1 MASDDPTQPA
11 GAQGAGADIPDER
24 GELAEMIARN
34 HRELLAAIA
43 DSGRDVP
50 AVFAASQKEFM
61 LDMTRMQIE
70 FLERH
75 AREARPVRNRF
86 EKWMSRIAGAVVG
99 SAVTLLVVAASV
111 GYAFGLAAALVS
123 FGEFLR

>member
-11 GAQGAGADIPDER
+11 DAHGAGADIPDAR
-24 GELAEMIARN
+24 GELAELIARN

-50 AVFAASQKEFM
+50 AMFAASHKEFM
-61 LDMTRMQIE
+61 LDMARMQIE
-70 FLERH
+70 FLDRQ
-75 AREARPVRNRF
+75 AKEARPVRNRF

-99 SAVTLLVVAASV
+99 SAVTLLIVAASV
-111 GYAFGLAAALVS
+111 GYAFGLAVVLASYA
-123 FGEFLR
+123 EFLR

>member
-11 GAQGAGADIPDER
+11 DAHGAGSNTSDAH
-24 GELAEMIARN
+24 GELAELIARN

-50 AVFAASQKEFM
+50 AMFAASHKEFM
-61 LDMTRMQIE
+61 LDMARMQIE

-111 GYAFGLAAALVS
+111 GYAFGLAAALAS
-123 FGEFLR
+123 YAEFLR

>member
-1 MASDDPTQPA
+1 MDNDEPTQSA
-11 GAQGAGADIPDER
+11 DAHGDDIPDER
-24 GELAEMIARN
+24 GELAEMIIRN
-34 HRELLAAIA
+34 HRELLEAIA

-75 AREARPVRNRF
+75 AREMRPVRNRF

-111 GYAFGLAAALVS
+111 GYAFGLAVIFTS
-123 FGEFLR
+123 YTEIFR

>member
-11 GAQGAGADIPDER
+11 DAHGAGSNTHDER
-24 GELAEMIARN
+24 GELAELIARN

-43 DSGRDVP
+43 DSGRDIP
-50 AVFAASQKEFM
+50 AMFAASQKEFM

-111 GYAFGLAAALVS
+111 GYALGIASLLTQFG
-123 FGEFLR
+123 

>member
-1 MASDDPTQPA
+1 MASDDSTQPA
-11 GAQGAGADIPDER
+11 GAGGADDDIASEC
-24 GELAEMIARN
+24 GELAEMIIRN

-50 AVFAASQKEFM
+50 AAFAESQKEFM
-61 LDMTRMQIE
+61 LDMARMQIA

-99 SAVTLLVVAASV
+99 SAVTLLVIAAAV
-111 GYAFGLAAALVS
+111 GYALGIAPLLAQFG
-123 FGEFLR
+123 